1 MNTIQKVS
9 TVPQLDFLERLETR
23 KVRKVVKRSNL
34 FEELD
39 DYEFQRRFRLTKES
53 VEELTLRVSQNGII
67 NCMCRQKTLS
77 NRSMPSSKEVLC
89 AHQKLKLLPNY
100 NVFSRFSRNHPLL
113 GTMSHSGSSAKRPVS
128 NSLSQWSDLPSDA
141 SQHSLSSHHHH
152 HRSYDPEWDAKEE
165 LRLRELEEARARAAQ
180 MEKTMRWWSDC
191 TANWR
196 EKWSKVRTERNKA
209 REETRVLRG
218 KLEVAAKECNTLKR
232 EKQDLYSQIER
243 LKKENQLFNGN
254 EEFIDEKKEDIPY
267 TGQNKERVIPE
278 RDVGPGDKMTD
289 LGDALITNALPKAT
303 KDDNEDDE
311 NVEIS
316 STVVEVSDCTHTNPD
331 LQFLDKF
338 LKQDCKEPLT
348 ISTIPGM
355 NEKKGSRLS
364 NRGIEDFNI
373 PVQELTEQKMAMLQL
388 RLDEASKTIIA
399 ERQEKNK
406 LMKSIDKLQ
415 TEYNQLRMKY
425 EDMKKSKQDTMKE
438 LSQIKAEHQDEID
451 NMRLDLED
459 EANSRSNL
467 DQRVA
472 ELRSELER
480 LQGENAAEWGRRER
494 LETEKLAL
502 ERENKKL
509 RTQIEDLDE
518 RLERKTKQMTLAS
531 DSDVKALQIELHEK
545 NKELADLKHAHTKLK
560 KVLQDKSTELAHAL
574 RRSEQYEAEVKKLR
588 GRIEELKKEL
598 AAAEDEVDAATNNIR
613 KLQRTN
619 DELQEQV
626 ESLQVQVE
634 HLQSRLRNSASH
646 ALLTR
651 HANSSFTQVDPM
663 SEDDNLD
670 F

>member
-1 MNTIQKVS
+1 MQKEANKNS
-9 TVPQLDFLERLETR
+9 MCRRNSLNSPPPKPHSRKLNSMSDLSKTQIRVP
-23 KVRKVVKRSNL
+23 
-34 FEELD
+34 
-39 DYEFQRRFRLTKES
+39 TKF
-53 VEELTLRVSQNGII
+53 GII
-67 NCMCRQKTLS
+67 DVVAICSGVTILS
-77 NRSMPSSKEVLC
+77 IAAEAREVDKIIALI
-89 AHQKLKLLPNY
+89 LLPNY
-100 NVFSRFSRNHPLL
+100 IVFSRFSRKYPFES
-113 GTMSHSGSSAKRPVS
+113 TMSHSGSSSKRPVS

-254 EEFIDEKKEDIPY
+254 EEFIDEKKEDVPY
-267 TGQNKERVIPE
+267 TVGQNKERVIPE
-278 RDVGPGDKMTD
+278 RDVGPGDKVTD

-303 KDDNEDDE
+303 KDDNVDDE
-311 NVEIS
+311 NEEIS
-316 STVVEVSDCTHTNPD
+316 STVVEVSDCAHTNPD

-348 ISTIPGM
+348 ISTIPSM

-472 ELRSELER
+472 ELRTELER

-634 HLQSRLRNSASH
+634 HLQSSKEKD
-646 ALLTR
+646 
-651 HANSSFTQVDPM
+651 SSKIPM
-663 SEDDNLD
+663 VEELSKPCPTDTAC
-670 F
+670 

>member
-1 MNTIQKVS
+1 M
-9 TVPQLDFLERLETR
+9 VPNET
-23 KVRKVVKRSNL
+23 
-34 FEELD
+34 F
-39 DYEFQRRFRLTKES
+39 FM
-53 VEELTLRVSQNGII
+53 I
-67 NCMCRQKTLS
+67 NFK
-77 NRSMPSSKEVLC
+77 
-89 AHQKLKLLPNY
+89 KLKLLPNY
-100 NVFSRFSRNHPLL
+100 NVFSQFSRNHPLL

-364 NRGIEDFNI
+364 NRGIEDFNF